1 MHIENNSRTQRYHD
15 LDFVRATAMLLGLL
29 LHVCIFFM
37 PPHKYFWGTGEY
49 FGDVLDL
56 QFLNFIHLFRMQ
68 LFFFMA
74 GFFAELVI
82 DRKGLHHFVNDRL
95 KRIVLPFIIGLVL
108 LMPLHRLLVGQG
120 GYYATTVDGL
130 TLLEKLKSI
139 LFFGILDPDVSLH
152 DGLIHFWFIFYLI
165 IFYVVYLCLRP
176 LNRFPSIQKLCNWQ
190 SLIDFTVSHRW
201 GFLLLGALT
210 FPLQYLL
217 KTAFF
222 PPSGF
227 NVPIVS
233 LALYFVFYLFGV
245 AFYRQRHLLAKLG
258 DNAWYYFAFSVPFFI
273 LISEPTDRLDQSVSV
288 VSSITTWTF
297 IDLGSSSFAL
307 PAVWYEGIFHNGY
320 HKVLIVLSRSVLCWS
335 MCFAFIGLTHRY
347 LSQPR
352 KSIRYLADSAY
363 WVYWVHLPITF
374 KLSYMAQ
381 SVEGL
386 NALTKSY
393 IVLVFS
399 SLLIFASYHWCVR
412 YTWLGDYFMGCR
424 KSKTDPNE
432 LQFKLPTFLRKVML
446 PAVSI
451 GILIFCFGSLLH
463 YNNEFKQPQVLVE
476 AYVARQQSTLDA
488 VDSIDGISDR
498 HGNTPLHAAA
508 KMPEGKRRYDTMP
521 VLLSKCS
528 NPNLQNDF
536 GRTALF
542 IAVKTGNKGDI
553 EQLLGA
559 GADIN
564 IGDRYGHTPAHAAA
578 ILVGNRN
585 EKVSNSY
592 FEILQIL
599 IRNGADLSATDYRNR
614 TVQDCL
620 MMFSGRKLEPALSS
634 ELKDSLS
641 FTAPVSGD
649 PPQ

>member
-1 MHIENNSRTQRYHD
+1 MTIEKNSRTQRYHD

-37 PPHKYFWGTGEY
+37 PSHKYFWGTGEY

-82 DRKGLHHFVNDRL
+82 DRKGLHHLVNDRL

-108 LMPLHRLLVGQG
+108 LMPLHILLVGKG
-120 GYYATTVDGL
+120 GYYATTMDGL
-130 TLLEKLKSI
+130 TLIEKLKSI
-139 LFFGILDPDVSLH
+139 LFFGVLDPDVSLQ
-152 DGLIHFWFIFYLI
+152 DGLIHLWFIFYLI
-165 IFYVVYLCLRP
+165 IFYVVHLSLRP
-176 LNRFPSIQKLCNWQ
+176 LIRFSLMQKLCNWQ
-190 SLIDFTVSHRW
+190 PLIDFAVSHKW
-201 GFLLLGALT
+201 GFLLLGVLT

-217 KTAFF
+217 KSAFL
-222 PPSGF
+222 PPTGF
-227 NVPIVS
+227 NVPIVD

-245 AFYRQRHLLAKLG
+245 AFYRQRYLLAKLG
-258 DNAWYYFAFSVPFFI
+258 DNAWYYLAFSVPFFI
-273 LISEPTDRLDQSVSV
+273 LIEEPTERLDQSASV

-297 IDLGSSSFAL
+297 IDLGTSSFAS

-320 HKVLIVLSRSVLCWS
+320 HKVLIVLSRSMLCWS

-399 SLLIFASYHWCVR
+399 SLLIFASYHWGVR

-424 KSKTDPNE
+424 KSRTDPNE
-432 LQFKLPTFLRKVML
+432 LQFKFPAFCKKVMV

-451 GILIFCFGSLLH
+451 GLLIFCFGSLLQ
-463 YNNEFKQPQVLVE
+463 YNNEFRRPQVLVE

-498 HGNTPLHAAA
+498 YGNTPLHAAA

-528 NPNLQNDF
+528 NPNIQNDF

-542 IAVKTGNKGDI
+542 TAVKSGNTGDI
-553 EQLLGA
+553 EQLLDA

-578 ILVGNRN
+578 ILAGDRN
-585 EKVSNSY
+585 AEVSDSY
-592 FEILQIL
+592 FAILQIL
-599 IRNGADLSATDYRNR
+599 IQNGADLSLTDYRDR

-620 MMFSGRKLEPALSS
+620 QMFSGRKLEPALSS
-634 ELKDSLS
+634 ESADS
-641 FTAPVSGD
+641 VS
-649 PPQ
+649 QL

>member
-1 MHIENNSRTQRYHD
+1 MTIENNSRTQRYHD

-37 PPHKYFWGTGEY
+37 PSHKYFWGTGEY

-82 DRKGLHHFVNDRL
+82 DRKGFHHLVNDRL
-95 KRIVLPFIIGLVL
+95 KRIVLPFVIGLVL
-108 LMPLHRLLVGQG
+108 LMPLHILLVGKG
-120 GYYATTVDGL
+120 GYYATTMDGL
-130 TLLEKLKSI
+130 TLMEKLKSI
-139 LFFGILDPDVSLH
+139 MFFGVLDPDVSLQ
-152 DGLIHFWFIFYLI
+152 DGLIHLWFIFYLI
-165 IFYVVYLCLRP
+165 IFYVVHLSLRP
-176 LNRFPSIQKLCNWQ
+176 LIRFSLMKKLCNWQ
-190 SLIDFTVSHRW
+190 SLIEFAISHRW
-201 GFLLLGALT
+201 GFLLLGVLT

-217 KTAFF
+217 KSAFL

-227 NVPIVS
+227 NVPIVD

-245 AFYRQRHLLAKLG
+245 AFYRQRYLLAKLG
-258 DNAWYYFAFSVPFFI
+258 DNAWYYLAFSVPFFI
-273 LISEPTDRLDQSVSV
+273 LIDEPTERLDQSASV

-297 IDLGSSSFAL
+297 IDLKASSFAS

-320 HKVLIVLSRSVLCWS
+320 HKVLIVLSRSMLCWS

-399 SLLIFASYHWCVR
+399 SLLIFASYHWGVR

-432 LQFKLPTFLRKVML
+432 LQFKFPAFCKKVMV

-451 GILIFCFGSLLH
+451 GLLIFCFGSLLQ
-463 YNNEFKQPQVLVE
+463 YNSEFQRPQVLVE

-498 HGNTPLHAAA
+498 YGNTPLHAAA

-528 NPNLQNDF
+528 NPNIQNDF

-542 IAVKTGNKGDI
+542 TAVKSGNTGDI
-553 EQLLGA
+553 EQLLEA

-578 ILVGNRN
+578 ILAGDRN
-585 EKVSNSY
+585 EETSDSY
-592 FEILQIL
+592 FAILQIL
-599 IRNGADLSATDYRNR
+599 IQNGADLSATDYRDR

-620 MMFSGRKLEPALSS
+620 QAFSGRELEPALSS
-634 ELKDSLS
+634 ESADS
-641 FTAPVSGD
+641 VS
-649 PPQ
+649 QL

>member
-1 MHIENNSRTQRYHD
+1 MTIEKNSRTQRYHD

-37 PPHKYFWGTGEY
+37 PSHKYFWGTGEY
-49 FGDVLDL
+49 YGDVLDL

-82 DRKGLHHFVNDRL
+82 DRKGLRHLVNDRL

-108 LMPLHRLLVGQG
+108 LMPVHILLVGKG
-120 GYYATTVDGL
+120 GYYATTMDGL
-130 TLLEKLKSI
+130 TLMEKLRSI
-139 LFFGILDPDVSLH
+139 LFFGLLDPDVSLQ
-152 DGLIHFWFIFYLI
+152 DGLMHLWFIFYLI
-165 IFYVVYLCLRP
+165 IFYVVHLSLRP
-176 LNRFPSIQKLCNWQ
+176 LIRFTVVQKLCNWNP
-190 SLIDFTVSHRW
+190 LIDFAVSHRW
-201 GFLLLGALT
+201 GFLLLGVLT

-217 KTAFF
+217 KSAFL
-222 PPSGF
+222 PPTGF
-227 NVPIVS
+227 NVPIVD

-245 AFYRQRHLLAKLG
+245 AFYRQRYLLAKLG
-258 DNAWYYFAFSVPFFI
+258 DNAWYYLAFSVPFFI
-273 LISEPTDRLDQSVSV
+273 LIDEPTERLDQSASV

-297 IDLGSSSFAL
+297 IDLGSSSIAS

-320 HKVLIVLSRSVLCWS
+320 HKVLIVLSRSMLCWS

-347 LSQPR
+347 LAQPR

-399 SLLIFASYHWCVR
+399 SLLIFASYHWGVR

-424 KSKTDPNE
+424 KSRTDPNE
-432 LQFKLPTFLRKVML
+432 LQFKLPVFLKKVML

-451 GILIFCFGSLLH
+451 GVLIFCFGSLFQ
-463 YNNEFKQPQVLVE
+463 YNNEFKRPQVLVE

-498 HGNTPLHAAA
+498 YGNTPLHAAA
-508 KMPEGKRRYDTMP
+508 KMAEGKRRYDTMP
-521 VLLSKCS
+521 VLLRKCS
-528 NPNLQNDF
+528 NPNIQNDF

-542 IAVKTGNKGDI
+542 TAVKSGNAGDI
-553 EQLLGA
+553 EQLLAA

-564 IGDRYGHTPAHAAA
+564 IADQYGHTPAHAAA
-578 ILVGNRN
+578 ILTGDRN
-585 EKVSNSY
+585 EKVSESY
-592 FEILQIL
+592 FAILQTL
-599 IRNGADLSATDYRNR
+599 IQSGADLSATDYRDR

-620 MMFSGRKLEPALSS
+620 KMFSGRELEPALSS
-634 ELKDSLS
+634 E
-641 FTAPVSGD
+641 SGD
-649 PPQ
+649 SVSQL

>member
-1 MHIENNSRTQRYHD
+1 MTIEKNSRTQRYHD

-37 PPHKYFWGTGEY
+37 PSHKYFWGTGEY

-82 DRKGLHHFVNDRL
+82 DRKGLHHLVNDRL

-108 LMPLHRLLVGQG
+108 LMPLHILLVGKG
-120 GYYATTVDGL
+120 GYYATTMDGL
-130 TLLEKLKSI
+130 TLIEKLKSI
-139 LFFGILDPDVSLH
+139 LFFGVLDPDVSLQ
-152 DGLIHFWFIFYLI
+152 DGLIHLWFIFYLI
-165 IFYVVYLCLRP
+165 IFYVVHLSLRP
-176 LNRFPSIQKLCNWQ
+176 LIRFSLMQKLCNWQ
-190 SLIDFTVSHRW
+190 PLIDFAVSHKW
-201 GFLLLGALT
+201 GFLLLGVLT

-217 KTAFF
+217 KSAFL
-222 PPSGF
+222 PPTGF
-227 NVPIVS
+227 NVPIVD

-245 AFYRQRHLLAKLG
+245 AFYRQRYLLAKLG
-258 DNAWYYFAFSVPFFI
+258 DNAWYYLAFSVPFFI
-273 LISEPTDRLDQSVSV
+273 LIDEPTERLDQSASV

-297 IDLGSSSFAL
+297 IDLGTSSFAS

-320 HKVLIVLSRSVLCWS
+320 HKVLIVLSRSMLCWS

-381 SVEGL
+381 SVEVL

-399 SLLIFASYHWCVR
+399 SLLIFASYHWGVR

-424 KSKTDPNE
+424 KSRTDPNE
-432 LQFKLPTFLRKVML
+432 LQFKFPAFCKKVMV

-451 GILIFCFGSLLH
+451 GLLIFCFGSLLQ
-463 YNNEFKQPQVLVE
+463 YNNEFRRPQVLVE

-498 HGNTPLHAAA
+498 YGNTPLHAAA

-528 NPNLQNDF
+528 NPNIQNDF

-542 IAVKTGNKGDI
+542 TAVKSGNTGDI
-553 EQLLGA
+553 EQLLDA

-578 ILVGNRN
+578 ILAGDRN
-585 EKVSNSY
+585 AEVSDSY
-592 FEILQIL
+592 FAILQIL
-599 IRNGADLSATDYRNR
+599 IQNGADLSLTDYRDR

-620 MMFSGRKLEPALSS
+620 QMFSGRKLEPALSS
-634 ELKDSLS
+634 ESADS
-641 FTAPVSGD
+641 VS
-649 PPQ
+649 QL

>member
-1 MHIENNSRTQRYHD
+1 MTIENNSRTQRYHD

-37 PPHKYFWGTGEY
+37 PSHKYFWGTGEY

-82 DRKGLHHFVNDRL
+82 DRKGLRHLVNDRL

-108 LMPLHRLLVGQG
+108 LMPVHILLVGKG
-120 GYYATTVDGL
+120 GYYATTMDGL
-130 TLLEKLKSI
+130 TLMEKLRSI
-139 LFFGILDPDVSLH
+139 LFFGLLDPDVSLQ
-152 DGLIHFWFIFYLI
+152 DGLMHLWFIFYLI
-165 IFYVVYLCLRP
+165 IFYVVHLSLRP
-176 LNRFPSIQKLCNWQ
+176 LIRFTVVQKLCNWNP
-190 SLIDFTVSHRW
+190 LIDFAVSHRW
-201 GFLLLGALT
+201 GFLLLGVLT

-217 KTAFF
+217 KSAFL
-222 PPSGF
+222 PPTGF
-227 NVPIVS
+227 NVPIVD

-245 AFYRQRHLLAKLG
+245 GFYRQRYLLAKLG
-258 DNAWYYFAFSVPFFI
+258 DNAWYYLAFSVPFFI
-273 LISEPTDRLDQSVSV
+273 LIDEPTERLDQSASV

-297 IDLGSSSFAL
+297 IDLGSSSFAS

-320 HKVLIVLSRSVLCWS
+320 HKVLIVLSRSMLCWS

-399 SLLIFASYHWCVR
+399 SLLIFASYHWGVR

-424 KSKTDPNE
+424 KSRTDPNE
-432 LQFKLPTFLRKVML
+432 LQFNLPVFLKKVML

-451 GILIFCFGSLLH
+451 GVLIFCFGSLLQ
-463 YNNEFKQPQVLVE
+463 YNNEFKRPQVLVE

-488 VDSIDGISDR
+488 VGSIDGISDR
-498 HGNTPLHAAA
+498 YGNTPLHAAA
-508 KMPEGKRRYDTMP
+508 KMAEGKRRYDTMP
-521 VLLSKCS
+521 VLLRKCS
-528 NPNLQNDF
+528 NPNIQNDF

-542 IAVKTGNKGDI
+542 TAVKSGNAGDI

-564 IGDRYGHTPAHAAA
+564 IADQYGHTPAHAAA
-578 ILVGNRN
+578 ILTGNRN
-585 EKVSNSY
+585 EKVSDSY
-592 FEILQIL
+592 FAILQTL
-599 IRNGADLSATDYRNR
+599 IQSGADLSATDYRDR

-620 MMFSGRKLEPALSS
+620 KMFSGRELDPAFSS
-634 ELKDSLS
+634 E
-641 FTAPVSGD
+641 SGD
-649 PPQ
+649 SVSQL

>member
-1 MHIENNSRTQRYHD
+1 MTIENNSRTQRYHD

-37 PPHKYFWGTGEY
+37 PSHKYFWGTGEY

-82 DRKGLHHFVNDRL
+82 DRKGLRHLVNDRL

-108 LMPLHRLLVGQG
+108 LMPVHILLVGKG
-120 GYYATTVDGL
+120 GYYATTMDGL
-130 TLLEKLKSI
+130 TLMEKLRSI
-139 LFFGILDPDVSLH
+139 LFFGLLDPDVSLQ
-152 DGLIHFWFIFYLI
+152 DGLMHLWFIFYLI
-165 IFYVVYLCLRP
+165 IFYVVHLSLRP
-176 LNRFPSIQKLCNWQ
+176 LIRFTVVQKLCNWNP
-190 SLIDFTVSHRW
+190 LIDFAVSHRW
-201 GFLLLGALT
+201 GFLLLGVLT

-217 KTAFF
+217 KSAFL
-222 PPSGF
+222 PPTGF
-227 NVPIVS
+227 NVPIVD

-245 AFYRQRHLLAKLG
+245 AFYRQRYLLAKLG
-258 DNAWYYFAFSVPFFI
+258 DNAWYYLAFSVPFFI
-273 LISEPTDRLDQSVSV
+273 LIDEPTERLDQSASV

-297 IDLGSSSFAL
+297 IDLGSSSFAS
-307 PAVWYEGIFHNGY
+307 PAVWYEGIFHIGY
-320 HKVLIVLSRSVLCWS
+320 HKVLIVLSRSMLCWS

-399 SLLIFASYHWCVR
+399 SLLIFASYHWGVR

-424 KSKTDPNE
+424 KSRTDPNE
-432 LQFKLPTFLRKVML
+432 LQFKLPVFLKKVML

-451 GILIFCFGSLLH
+451 GVLIFCFGSLLQ
-463 YNNEFKQPQVLVE
+463 YNNEFKRPQVLVE

-498 HGNTPLHAAA
+498 YGNTPLHAAA
-508 KMPEGKRRYDTMP
+508 KMAEGKRRYDTMP
-521 VLLSKCS
+521 VLLGKCS
-528 NPNLQNDF
+528 NPNIQNDF

-542 IAVKTGNKGDI
+542 TAVKSGNAGDV

-564 IGDRYGHTPAHAAA
+564 IADQYGHTPAHAAA
-578 ILVGNRN
+578 ILTGNRN
-585 EKVSNSY
+585 EKVSDSY
-592 FEILQIL
+592 FAILQTL
-599 IRNGADLSATDYRNR
+599 IQGGADLSATDYRDR

-620 MMFSGRKLEPALSS
+620 KMFSGRELETALSS
-634 ELKDSLS
+634 E
-641 FTAPVSGD
+641 SGD
-649 PPQ
+649 SVSQL

>member
-1 MHIENNSRTQRYHD
+1 MTIENNSRTQRYHD

-37 PPHKYFWGTGEY
+37 PSHKYFWGTGEY

-74 GFFAELVI
+74 GLFAELVI
-82 DRKGLHHFVNDRL
+82 DRKGLRHLVNDRL

-108 LMPLHRLLVGQG
+108 LMPVHILLVGKG
-120 GYYATTVDGL
+120 GYYATTMDGL
-130 TLLEKLKSI
+130 TLMEKLRSI
-139 LFFGILDPDVSLH
+139 LFFGLLDPDVSLQ
-152 DGLIHFWFIFYLI
+152 DGLIHLWFIFYLI
-165 IFYVVYLCLRP
+165 IFYVVHLSLRP
-176 LNRFPSIQKLCNWQ
+176 LIRFTVVQKLCNWHP
-190 SLIDFTVSHRW
+190 LIDFAVSHRW
-201 GFLLLGALT
+201 GFLLLGVLT

-217 KTAFF
+217 KSAFL
-222 PPSGF
+222 PPTGF
-227 NVPIVS
+227 NVPIVD

-245 AFYRQRHLLAKLG
+245 AFYRQRYLLAKLG
-258 DNAWYYFAFSVPFFI
+258 DNAWYYLAFSVPFFI
-273 LISEPTDRLDQSVSV
+273 LIDEPTERLDQSASV

-297 IDLGSSSFAL
+297 IDLGSSSFAS

-320 HKVLIVLSRSVLCWS
+320 HKVLIVLSRSMLCWS

-399 SLLIFASYHWCVR
+399 SLLIFASYHWGVR

-424 KSKTDPNE
+424 KSRTDPNE
-432 LQFKLPTFLRKVML
+432 LQFKLPVFLKKVML

-451 GILIFCFGSLLH
+451 GVLIFCFGSLLQ
-463 YNNEFKQPQVLVE
+463 YNNEFKRPQVLVE

-498 HGNTPLHAAA
+498 YGNTPLHAAA
-508 KMPEGKRRYDTMP
+508 KMAEGKRRYDTMP
-521 VLLSKCS
+521 VLLGKCS
-528 NPNLQNDF
+528 NPNIQNDF

-542 IAVKTGNKGDI
+542 IAVKSGNAGDV

-564 IGDRYGHTPAHAAA
+564 IADQYGHTPAHAAA
-578 ILVGNRN
+578 ILTGNRN
-585 EKVSNSY
+585 EKVSDSY
-592 FEILQIL
+592 FAILQTL
-599 IRNGADLSATDYRNR
+599 IQGGADLSATDYRDR

-620 MMFSGRKLEPALSS
+620 KMFSGRELEPALSS
-634 ELKDSLS
+634 E
-641 FTAPVSGD
+641 SGD
-649 PPQ
+649 SVSQL

>member
-1 MHIENNSRTQRYHD
+1 MTIENNSRTQRYHD

-37 PPHKYFWGTGEY
+37 PSHKYFWGTGEY

-82 DRKGLHHFVNDRL
+82 DRKGLRHLVNDRL

-108 LMPLHRLLVGQG
+108 LMPVHILLVGKG
-120 GYYATTVDGL
+120 GYYATTMDGL
-130 TLLEKLKSI
+130 TLMEKLRSI
-139 LFFGILDPDVSLH
+139 LFFGLLDPDVSLQ
-152 DGLIHFWFIFYLI
+152 DGLMHLWFIFYLI
-165 IFYVVYLCLRP
+165 IFYVVHLSLRP
-176 LNRFPSIQKLCNWQ
+176 LIRFTVVQKLCNWNP
-190 SLIDFTVSHRW
+190 LIDFAVSHRW
-201 GFLLLGALT
+201 GFLLLGVLT

-217 KTAFF
+217 KSAFL
-222 PPSGF
+222 PPTGF
-227 NVPIVS
+227 NVPIVD

-245 AFYRQRHLLAKLG
+245 AFYRQRYLLAKLG
-258 DNAWYYFAFSVPFFI
+258 DNAWYYLAFSVPFFI
-273 LISEPTDRLDQSVSV
+273 LIDEPTERLDQSASV

-297 IDLGSSSFAL
+297 IDLGSSSFAS

-320 HKVLIVLSRSVLCWS
+320 HKVLIVLSRSMLCWS

-347 LSQPR
+347 LSRPR

-399 SLLIFASYHWCVR
+399 SLLIFASYHWGVR

-424 KSKTDPNE
+424 KSRTDPNE
-432 LQFKLPTFLRKVML
+432 LQFKLPVFLKKVML

-451 GILIFCFGSLLH
+451 GVLIFCFGSLLQ
-463 YNNEFKQPQVLVE
+463 YNNEFKRPQVLVE

-498 HGNTPLHAAA
+498 YGNTPLHAAA
-508 KMPEGKRRYDTMP
+508 KMAEGKRRYDTMP
-521 VLLSKCS
+521 VLLGKCS
-528 NPNLQNDF
+528 NPNIQNDF

-542 IAVKTGNKGDI
+542 TAVKSGNAGDV

-564 IGDRYGHTPAHAAA
+564 IADQYGHTPAHAAA
-578 ILVGNRN
+578 ILTGNRN
-585 EKVSNSY
+585 EKVSDSY
-592 FEILQIL
+592 FAILQTL
-599 IRNGADLSATDYRNR
+599 IQSGADLSATDYRDR

-620 MMFSGRKLEPALSS
+620 KMFSGRELEPALSS
-634 ELKDSLS
+634 E
-641 FTAPVSGD
+641 SGD
-649 PPQ
+649 SVSQL

>member
-1 MHIENNSRTQRYHD
+1 MTIENNSRTQRYHD

-37 PPHKYFWGTGEY
+37 PSHKYFWGTGEY

-82 DRKGLHHFVNDRL
+82 DRKGLRHLVNDRL

-108 LMPLHRLLVGQG
+108 LMPVHILLVGKG
-120 GYYATTVDGL
+120 GYYATTMDGL
-130 TLLEKLKSI
+130 TLMEKLRSI
-139 LFFGILDPDVSLH
+139 LFFGLLDPDVSLQ
-152 DGLIHFWFIFYLI
+152 DGLMHLWFIFYLI
-165 IFYVVYLCLRP
+165 IFYVVHLSLRP
-176 LNRFPSIQKLCNWQ
+176 LIRFTVVQKLCNWNP
-190 SLIDFTVSHRW
+190 LIDFAVSHRW
-201 GFLLLGALT
+201 GFLLLGVLT

-217 KTAFF
+217 KSAFL
-222 PPSGF
+222 PPTGF
-227 NVPIVS
+227 NVPIVD

-245 AFYRQRHLLAKLG
+245 AFYRQRYLLAKLG
-258 DNAWYYFAFSVPFFI
+258 DNAWYYLAFSVPFFI
-273 LISEPTDRLDQSVSV
+273 LIDEPTERLDQSASV

-297 IDLGSSSFAL
+297 IDLGSSSFAS

-320 HKVLIVLSRSVLCWS
+320 HKVLIVLSRSMLCWS

-347 LSQPR
+347 LSRPR

-399 SLLIFASYHWCVR
+399 SLLIFASYHWGVR

-424 KSKTDPNE
+424 KSRTDPNE
-432 LQFKLPTFLRKVML
+432 LQFKLPVFLKKVML

-451 GILIFCFGSLLH
+451 GVLIFCFGSLLQ
-463 YNNEFKQPQVLVE
+463 YNNEFKRPQVLVE

-498 HGNTPLHAAA
+498 YGNTPLHAAA
-508 KMPEGKRRYDTMP
+508 KMAEGKRRYDTMP
-521 VLLSKCS
+521 VLLGKCS
-528 NPNLQNDF
+528 NPNIQNDF

-542 IAVKTGNKGDI
+542 TAVKSGNAGDV

-564 IGDRYGHTPAHAAA
+564 IADQYGHTPAHAAA
-578 ILVGNRN
+578 ILTGNRN
-585 EKVSNSY
+585 EKVSDSY
-592 FEILQIL
+592 FAILQTL
-599 IRNGADLSATDYRNR
+599 IQGGADLSATDYRDR

-620 MMFSGRKLEPALSS
+620 KMFSGRELETALSS
-634 ELKDSLS
+634 E
-641 FTAPVSGD
+641 SGD
-649 PPQ
+649 SVSQL

>member
-1 MHIENNSRTQRYHD
+1 MTIEKNSRTQRYHD

-37 PPHKYFWGTGEY
+37 PSHKYFWGTGEY

-82 DRKGLHHFVNDRL
+82 DRKGLHHLVNDRL

-108 LMPLHRLLVGQG
+108 LMPLHFLLVGKG
-120 GYYATTVDGL
+120 GYYVTTMDGL
-130 TLLEKLKSI
+130 TLMEKLKSI
-139 LFFGILDPDVSLH
+139 LFFGVLDPDVSLQ
-152 DGLIHFWFIFYLI
+152 DSLIHLWFIFYLI
-165 IFYVVYLCLRP
+165 IFYVVHLSLRP
-176 LNRFPSIQKLCNWQ
+176 LIRFPLIQKLCNWQ
-190 SLIDFTVSHRW
+190 PLIDFAVSHKW
-201 GFLLLGALT
+201 GFLLLGVLT

-217 KTAFF
+217 KSAFL
-222 PPSGF
+222 PPTGF
-227 NVPIVS
+227 NVPIVD

-245 AFYRQRHLLAKLG
+245 AFYRQRYLLAKLG
-258 DNAWYYFAFSVPFFI
+258 DNAWYYLAFSVPFFI
-273 LISEPTDRLDQSVSV
+273 LIDEPTERLDQSASV
-288 VSSITTWTF
+288 VSSITNWTF
-297 IDLGSSSFAL
+297 IDLGASSFAS

-320 HKVLIVLSRSVLCWS
+320 HKVLIVLSRSMLCWS

-381 SVEGL
+381 SIEGL

-399 SLLIFASYHWCVR
+399 SLLIFASYHWGVR

-424 KSKTDPNE
+424 KSRTDPNE
-432 LQFKLPTFLRKVML
+432 LQFKFAAFCKKVMV

-451 GILIFCFGSLLH
+451 GLLIFCFGSLLQ
-463 YNNEFKQPQVLVE
+463 YNNEFRRPQVLVE

-498 HGNTPLHAAA
+498 YGNTPLHAAA

-528 NPNLQNDF
+528 NPNIQNDF

-542 IAVKTGNKGDI
+542 TAVKSGNTGDI
-553 EQLLGA
+553 EQLLDA

-578 ILVGNRN
+578 ILAGNRN
-585 EKVSNSY
+585 AKLSDSY
-592 FEILQIL
+592 FAILQIL
-599 IRNGADLSATDYRNR
+599 IQNGADLSVTDYRDR

-620 MMFSGRKLEPALSS
+620 QMFSGRKLEPALSS
-634 ELKDSLS
+634 ESADS
-641 FTAPVSGD
+641 VS
-649 PPQ
+649 QL

>member
-1 MHIENNSRTQRYHD
+1 M
-15 LDFVRATAMLLGLL
+15 
-29 LHVCIFFM
+29 
-37 PPHKYFWGTGEY
+37 
-49 FGDVLDL
+49 
-56 QFLNFIHLFRMQ
+56 
-68 LFFFMA
+68 
-74 GFFAELVI
+74 
-82 DRKGLHHFVNDRL
+82 
-95 KRIVLPFIIGLVL
+95 
-108 LMPLHRLLVGQG
+108 
-120 GYYATTVDGL
+120 
-130 TLLEKLKSI
+130 
-139 LFFGILDPDVSLH
+139 
-152 DGLIHFWFIFYLI
+152 
-165 IFYVVYLCLRP
+165 
-176 LNRFPSIQKLCNWQ
+176 
-190 SLIDFTVSHRW
+190 
-201 GFLLLGALT
+201 
-210 FPLQYLL
+210 
-217 KTAFF
+217 
-222 PPSGF
+222 
-227 NVPIVS
+227 
-233 LALYFVFYLFGV
+233 
-245 AFYRQRHLLAKLG
+245 LAKLG
-258 DNAWYYFAFSVPFFI
+258 ENAWYYLAFSVPFFI
-273 LISEPTDRLDQSVSV
+273 LIDEPTERLDQSASV

-297 IDLGSSSFAL
+297 IDLGSSTFAS

-320 HKVLIVLSRSVLCWS
+320 HKVLIVLSRSMLCWS

-399 SLLIFASYHWCVR
+399 SLLIFASYHWGVR

-424 KSKTDPNE
+424 KSRTDPNE
-432 LQFKLPTFLRKVML
+432 LQFKFPAFCKKVMV

-451 GILIFCFGSLLH
+451 GLLIFCFGSLLQ
-463 YNNEFKQPQVLVE
+463 YNNEFRRPQVLVE

-498 HGNTPLHAAA
+498 YGNTPLHAAA

-528 NPNLQNDF
+528 NPNIQNDF

-542 IAVKTGNKGDI
+542 TAVKSGNTGDI
-553 EQLLGA
+553 EQLLDA

-578 ILVGNRN
+578 ILAGNRN
-585 EKVSNSY
+585 AEVSDSY
-592 FEILQIL
+592 FAILQIL
-599 IRNGADLSATDYRNR
+599 IQNGADLSLTDYRDR

-620 MMFSGRKLEPALSS
+620 QMFSGRKLEPALSS
-634 ELKDSLS
+634 ESADS
-641 FTAPVSGD
+641 VS
-649 PPQ
+649 QL

>member
-1 MHIENNSRTQRYHD
+1 MTIENNSRTQRYHD

-37 PPHKYFWGTGEY
+37 PSHKYFWGTGEY

-82 DRKGLHHFVNDRL
+82 DRKGLRHLVNDRL

-108 LMPLHRLLVGQG
+108 LMPVHILLVGKG
-120 GYYATTVDGL
+120 GYYATTMDGL
-130 TLLEKLKSI
+130 TLMEKLRSI
-139 LFFGILDPDVSLH
+139 LFFGLLDPDVSLQ
-152 DGLIHFWFIFYLI
+152 DGLMHLWFIFYLI
-165 IFYVVYLCLRP
+165 IFYVVHLSLRP
-176 LNRFPSIQKLCNWQ
+176 LIRFTVVQKLCNWNP
-190 SLIDFTVSHRW
+190 LIDFAVSHRW
-201 GFLLLGALT
+201 GFLLLGVLT

-217 KTAFF
+217 KSAFL
-222 PPSGF
+222 PPTGF
-227 NVPIVS
+227 NVPIVD

-245 AFYRQRHLLAKLG
+245 AFYRQRYLLAKLG
-258 DNAWYYFAFSVPFFI
+258 DNAWYYLAFSVPFFI
-273 LISEPTDRLDQSVSV
+273 LIDEPTERLDQSASV

-297 IDLGSSSFAL
+297 IDLGSSSFAS

-320 HKVLIVLSRSVLCWS
+320 HKVLIVLSRSMLCWS

-347 LSQPR
+347 LSRPR

-399 SLLIFASYHWCVR
+399 SLLIFASYHWGVR

-424 KSKTDPNE
+424 KSRTDPNE
-432 LQFKLPTFLRKVML
+432 LQFKLPVFLKKVML

-451 GILIFCFGSLLH
+451 GVLIFCFGSLLQ
-463 YNNEFKQPQVLVE
+463 YNNEFKRPQVLVE

-498 HGNTPLHAAA
+498 YGNTPLHAAA
-508 KMPEGKRRYDTMP
+508 KMAEGKRRYDTMP
-521 VLLSKCS
+521 VLLGKCS
-528 NPNLQNDF
+528 NPNIQNDF

-542 IAVKTGNKGDI
+542 TAVKSGNAGDV

-564 IGDRYGHTPAHAAA
+564 IADQYGHTPAHAAA
-578 ILVGNRN
+578 ILTGNRN
-585 EKVSNSY
+585 EKVSDSY
-592 FEILQIL
+592 FALLQTL
-599 IRNGADLSATDYRNR
+599 IQSGADLSATDYRDR

-620 MMFSGRKLEPALSS
+620 KMFSGRELEPALSS
-634 ELKDSLS
+634 E
-641 FTAPVSGD
+641 SGD
-649 PPQ
+649 SVSQL

>member
-1 MHIENNSRTQRYHD
+1 MTSA
-15 LDFVRATAMLLGLL
+15 F
-29 LHVCIFFM
+29 
-37 PPHKYFWGTGEY
+37 
-49 FGDVLDL
+49 
-56 QFLNFIHLFRMQ
+56 
-68 LFFFMA
+68 
-74 GFFAELVI
+74 LVI
-82 DRKGLHHFVNDRL
+82 DVGTTGLRAAVVDESL
-95 KRIVLPFIIGLVL
+95 AIVTYEHRPCPPSSPAPGLVEFDASDMASKVLDAAEVAIARFGSPIDALGITNQRASVVVWDRVTGEPIGPGLGWQDLRTVMDCITAKAEHGWALAPNQSATKLQWL
-108 LMPLHRLLVGQG
+108 LANTPG
-120 GYYATTVDGL
+120 
-130 TLLEKLKSI
+130 
-139 LFFGILDPDVSLH
+139 DPDVSLQ
-152 DGLIHFWFIFYLI
+152 DGLIHLWFIFYLI
-165 IFYVVYLCLRP
+165 IFYIVHLSLRP
-176 LNRFPSIQKLCNWQ
+176 LIRFPSIQKLCNWQ

-201 GFLLLGALT
+201 GFLLLGVLT

-227 NVPIVS
+227 NVPIVD

-273 LISEPTDRLDQSVSV
+273 LISEPTDRLDQSASV
-288 VSSITTWTF
+288 VTSITTWTF
-297 IDLGSSSFAL
+297 IDLGSSSFVL

-320 HKVLIVLSRSVLCWS
+320 QKVLIVLSRSMLCWS

-374 KLSYMAQ
+374 KLSFMAQ

-393 IVLVFS
+393 IVLVLS

-476 AYVARQQSTLDA
+476 AYVARQRSTLDA
-488 VDSIDGISDR
+488 VDSIDEISDR

-542 IAVKTGNKGDI
+542 IAVKTANKGDI

-599 IRNGADLSATDYRNR
+599 SRNGADLSATDYRDR

-641 FTAPVSGD
+641 FTAPVSGA

>member
-1 MHIENNSRTQRYHD
+1 MTIENNSRTQRYHD

-37 PPHKYFWGTGEY
+37 PSHKYFWGTGEY

-82 DRKGLHHFVNDRL
+82 DRKGLRHLVNDRL

-108 LMPLHRLLVGQG
+108 LMPVHILLVGKG
-120 GYYATTVDGL
+120 GYYATTMDGL
-130 TLLEKLKSI
+130 TLMEKLRSI
-139 LFFGILDPDVSLH
+139 LFFGLLDPDVSLQ
-152 DGLIHFWFIFYLI
+152 DGLMHLWFIFYLI
-165 IFYVVYLCLRP
+165 IFYVVHLSLRP
-176 LNRFPSIQKLCNWQ
+176 LIRFTVVQKLCNWNP
-190 SLIDFTVSHRW
+190 LIDFAVSHRW
-201 GFLLLGALT
+201 GFLLLGVLT

-217 KTAFF
+217 KSAFL
-222 PPSGF
+222 PPTGF
-227 NVPIVS
+227 NVPIVD

-245 AFYRQRHLLAKLG
+245 AFYRQRYLLAKLG
-258 DNAWYYFAFSVPFFI
+258 DNAWYYLAFSVPFFI
-273 LISEPTDRLDQSVSV
+273 LIDEPTERLDQSASV

-297 IDLGSSSFAL
+297 IDLGSSSFAS

-320 HKVLIVLSRSVLCWS
+320 HKVLIVLSRSMLCWS

-347 LSQPR
+347 LSRPR

-399 SLLIFASYHWCVR
+399 SLLIFASYHWGVR

-424 KSKTDPNE
+424 KSRTDPNE
-432 LQFKLPTFLRKVML
+432 LQFKLPVFLKKVML

-451 GILIFCFGSLLH
+451 GVLIFCFGSLLQ
-463 YNNEFKQPQVLVE
+463 YNNEFKRPQVLVE

-498 HGNTPLHAAA
+498 YGNTPLHAAA
-508 KMPEGKRRYDTMP
+508 KMAEGKRRYDTMP
-521 VLLSKCS
+521 VLLGKCS
-528 NPNLQNDF
+528 NPNIQNDF

-542 IAVKTGNKGDI
+542 IAVKSGNAGDV

-564 IGDRYGHTPAHAAA
+564 IADQYGHTPAHAAA
-578 ILVGNRN
+578 ILTGNRN
-585 EKVSNSY
+585 EKVSDSY
-592 FEILQIL
+592 FAILQTL
-599 IRNGADLSATDYRNR
+599 IQSGADLSATDYRDR

-620 MMFSGRKLEPALSS
+620 KMFSGRELEPALSS
-634 ELKDSLS
+634 E
-641 FTAPVSGD
+641 SGD
-649 PPQ
+649 SVSQL

>member
-1 MHIENNSRTQRYHD
+1 MTIENNSRTQRYHD

-37 PPHKYFWGTGEY
+37 PSHKYFWGTGEY

-82 DRKGLHHFVNDRL
+82 DRKGLRHLVNDRL

-108 LMPLHRLLVGQG
+108 LMPVHILLVGKG
-120 GYYATTVDGL
+120 GYYATTMDGL
-130 TLLEKLKSI
+130 TLMEKLRSI
-139 LFFGILDPDVSLH
+139 LFFGLLDPDVSLQ
-152 DGLIHFWFIFYLI
+152 DGLMHLWFIFYLI
-165 IFYVVYLCLRP
+165 IFYVVHLSLRP
-176 LNRFPSIQKLCNWQ
+176 LIRFTVVQKLCNWNP
-190 SLIDFTVSHRW
+190 LIDFAVSHRW
-201 GFLLLGALT
+201 GFLLLGVLT

-217 KTAFF
+217 KSAFL
-222 PPSGF
+222 PPTGF
-227 NVPIVS
+227 NVPIVD

-245 AFYRQRHLLAKLG
+245 AFYRQRYLLAKLG
-258 DNAWYYFAFSVPFFI
+258 DNAWYYLAFSVPFFI
-273 LISEPTDRLDQSVSV
+273 LIDEPTERLDQSASV

-297 IDLGSSSFAL
+297 IDLGSSSFAS

-320 HKVLIVLSRSVLCWS
+320 HKVLIVLSRSMLCWS

-347 LSQPR
+347 LSRPR

-399 SLLIFASYHWCVR
+399 SLLIFASYHWGVR

-424 KSKTDPNE
+424 KSRTDPNE
-432 LQFKLPTFLRKVML
+432 LQFKLPVFLKKVML

-451 GILIFCFGSLLH
+451 GVLIFCFGSLLQ
-463 YNNEFKQPQVLVE
+463 YNNEFKRPQVLVE

-498 HGNTPLHAAA
+498 YGNTPLHAAA
-508 KMPEGKRRYDTMP
+508 KMAEGKRRYDTMP
-521 VLLSKCS
+521 VLLGKCS
-528 NPNLQNDF
+528 NPNIQNDF

-542 IAVKTGNKGDI
+542 IAVKSGNAGDV

-564 IGDRYGHTPAHAAA
+564 IADQYGHTPAHAAA
-578 ILVGNRN
+578 ILTGNRN
-585 EKVSNSY
+585 EKVSDSY
-592 FEILQIL
+592 FALLQTL
-599 IRNGADLSATDYRNR
+599 IQSGADLSATDYRDR

-620 MMFSGRKLEPALSS
+620 KMFSGRELEPALSS
-634 ELKDSLS
+634 E
-641 FTAPVSGD
+641 SGD
-649 PPQ
+649 SVSQL

>member
-1 MHIENNSRTQRYHD
+1 MQKTIDKNSRSQRYHD

-37 PPHKYFWGTGEY
+37 PSHKYFWGSGEY

-82 DRKGLHHFVNDRL
+82 DRKGLHHLVKDRL

-108 LMPLHRLLVGQG
+108 LMPLHILLVGKG
-120 GYYATTVDGL
+120 GYYATTMDGL

-139 LFFGILDPDVSLH
+139 LFFGVLDPDVSLH
-152 DGLIHFWFIFYLI
+152 DGLIHLWFIFYLI
-165 IFYVVYLCLRP
+165 IFYGVHVCVRP
-176 LNRFPSIQKLCNWQ
+176 LIRFPMIQKLCNCQ
-190 SLIDFTVSHRW
+190 PLIDFCVSHRW
-201 GFLLLGALT
+201 GFLLLGVLT

-217 KTAFF
+217 KSAFL
-222 PPSGF
+222 PPTGF
-227 NVPIVS
+227 NVPIVD

-245 AFYRQRHLLAKLG
+245 AFYRQRYLLAKLG
-258 DNAWYYFAFSVPFFI
+258 ENAWYYFAFSVPFFI
-273 LISEPTDRLDQSVSV
+273 LIDEPTERLDLSASV
-288 VSSITTWTF
+288 VSNITTWTF
-297 IDLGSSSFAL
+297 IDLGSASFAS

-320 HKVLIVLSRSVLCWS
+320 HKVLIILSRSMLCWS

-386 NALTKSY
+386 NSLTKSY
-393 IVLVFS
+393 VVLVFS
-399 SLLIFASYHWCVR
+399 SLIIFASYHWGVR
-412 YTWLGDYFMGCR
+412 YTWLGDYFMGSR
-424 KSKTDPNE
+424 KSRSDPNE
-432 LQFKLPTFLRKVML
+432 YHFKLPVFVEKVML
-446 PAVSI
+446 PAVLV
-451 GILIFCFGSLLH
+451 GLLIFCFGSLLQ
-463 YNNEFKQPQVLVE
+463 YNREFQRPQVLVE
-476 AYVARQQSTLDA
+476 AYVARQKSTLDA

-498 HGNTPLHAAA
+498 YGNTPLHAAA
-508 KMPEGKRRYDTMP
+508 KMPEGMRRYNTMA

-542 IAVKTGNKGDI
+542 TAVESGNTGDI
-553 EQLLGA
+553 EHLLQAGA
-559 GADIN
+559 GIN
-564 IGDRYGHTPAHAAA
+564 ISDRYGHTPAHAAA
-578 ILVGNRN
+578 ILTGNRN
-585 EKVSNSY
+585 QQVSDKY
-592 FEILQIL
+592 FEILQKL
-599 IRNGADLSATDYRNR
+599 IQNGADLSATDYRDR

-620 MMFSGRKLEPALSS
+620 EAFSQRKLGAAIPALALES
-634 ELKDSLS
+634 
-641 FTAPVSGD
+641 VS
-649 PPQ
+649 PM

>member
-1 MHIENNSRTQRYHD
+1 MTIEKNSRTQRYHD

-37 PPHKYFWGTGEY
+37 PSHKYFWGTGEY

-82 DRKGLHHFVNDRL
+82 DRKGLHHLVNDRL

-108 LMPLHRLLVGQG
+108 LMPLHILLVGKG
-120 GYYATTVDGL
+120 GYYATTMDGL
-130 TLLEKLKSI
+130 TLMEKLKSI
-139 LFFGILDPDVSLH
+139 LFFGVLDPDVSLQ
-152 DGLIHFWFIFYLI
+152 DGLIHLWFIFYLI
-165 IFYVVYLCLRP
+165 IFYVVHLSLRP
-176 LNRFPSIQKLCNWQ
+176 LIRFSLMQKLCNWQ
-190 SLIDFTVSHRW
+190 PLIDFAVSHKW
-201 GFLLLGALT
+201 GFLLLGVLT

-217 KTAFF
+217 KSAFL
-222 PPSGF
+222 PPTGF
-227 NVPIVS
+227 NVPIVD

-245 AFYRQRHLLAKLG
+245 AFYRQRYLLAKLG
-258 DNAWYYFAFSVPFFI
+258 DNAWYYLAFSVPFFI
-273 LISEPTDRLDQSVSV
+273 LIDEPTERLDQSASV

-297 IDLGSSSFAL
+297 IDLGTSSFAS

-320 HKVLIVLSRSVLCWS
+320 HKVLIVLSRSMLCWS

-381 SVEGL
+381 SVEVL

-399 SLLIFASYHWCVR
+399 SLLIFASYHWGVR

-424 KSKTDPNE
+424 KSRTDPNE
-432 LQFKLPTFLRKVML
+432 LQFKFPAFCKKVMV

-451 GILIFCFGSLLH
+451 GLLIFCFGSLLQ
-463 YNNEFKQPQVLVE
+463 YNNEFRRPQVLVE

-498 HGNTPLHAAA
+498 YGNTPLHAAA

-528 NPNLQNDF
+528 NPNIQNDF

-542 IAVKTGNKGDI
+542 TAVKSGNTGDI
-553 EQLLGA
+553 EQLLDA

-578 ILVGNRN
+578 ILAGDRN
-585 EKVSNSY
+585 AEVSDSY
-592 FEILQIL
+592 FAILQIL
-599 IRNGADLSATDYRNR
+599 IQNGADLSLTDYRDR

-620 MMFSGRKLEPALSS
+620 QMFSGRKLEPALSS
-634 ELKDSLS
+634 ESADS
-641 FTAPVSGD
+641 VS
-649 PPQ
+649 QL

>member
-1 MHIENNSRTQRYHD
+1 MTIENNSRTQRYHD

-37 PPHKYFWGTGEY
+37 PSHKYFWGTGEY

-82 DRKGLHHFVNDRL
+82 DRKGLRHLVNDRL

-108 LMPLHRLLVGQG
+108 LMPVHILLVGKG
-120 GYYATTVDGL
+120 GYYATTMDGL
-130 TLLEKLKSI
+130 TLMEKLRSI
-139 LFFGILDPDVSLH
+139 LFFGLLDPDVSLQ
-152 DGLIHFWFIFYLI
+152 DGLMHLWFIFYLI
-165 IFYVVYLCLRP
+165 IFYVVHLSLRP
-176 LNRFPSIQKLCNWQ
+176 LIRFTVVQKLCNWNP
-190 SLIDFTVSHRW
+190 LIDFAVSHRW
-201 GFLLLGALT
+201 GFLLLGVLT

-217 KTAFF
+217 KSAFL
-222 PPSGF
+222 PPTGF
-227 NVPIVS
+227 NVPIVD

-245 AFYRQRHLLAKLG
+245 AFYRQRYLLAKLG
-258 DNAWYYFAFSVPFFI
+258 DNAWYYLAFSVPFFI
-273 LISEPTDRLDQSVSV
+273 LIDEPTERLDQSASV

-297 IDLGSSSFAL
+297 IDLGSSSFAS

-320 HKVLIVLSRSVLCWS
+320 HKVLIVLSRSMLCWS

-352 KSIRYLADSAY
+352 KAIRYLADSAY

-399 SLLIFASYHWCVR
+399 SLLIFASYHWGVR

-424 KSKTDPNE
+424 KSRTDPNE
-432 LQFKLPTFLRKVML
+432 LQFKLPVFLKKVML

-451 GILIFCFGSLLH
+451 GVLIFCFGSLLQ
-463 YNNEFKQPQVLVE
+463 YNNEFKRPQVLVE

-498 HGNTPLHAAA
+498 YGNTPLHAAA
-508 KMPEGKRRYDTMP
+508 KMAEGKRRYDTMP
-521 VLLSKCS
+521 VLLGKCS
-528 NPNLQNDF
+528 NPNIQNDF

-542 IAVKTGNKGDI
+542 IAVKSGNAGDV

-564 IGDRYGHTPAHAAA
+564 IADQYGHTPAHAAA
-578 ILVGNRN
+578 ILTGNRN
-585 EKVSNSY
+585 EKVSDSY
-592 FEILQIL
+592 FALLQTL
-599 IRNGADLSATDYRNR
+599 IQSGADLSATDYRDR

-620 MMFSGRKLEPALSS
+620 KMFSGRELETALSS
-634 ELKDSLS
+634 E
-641 FTAPVSGD
+641 SGD
-649 PPQ
+649 SVSQL

>member
-1 MHIENNSRTQRYHD
+1 MTIENNSRTQRYHD

-37 PPHKYFWGTGEY
+37 PSHKYFWGTGEY

-82 DRKGLHHFVNDRL
+82 DRKGLRHLVNDRL

-108 LMPLHRLLVGQG
+108 LMPVHILLVGKG
-120 GYYATTVDGL
+120 GYYATTMDGL
-130 TLLEKLKSI
+130 TLMEKLRSI
-139 LFFGILDPDVSLH
+139 LFFGLLDPDVSLQ
-152 DGLIHFWFIFYLI
+152 DGLMHLWFIFYLI
-165 IFYVVYLCLRP
+165 IFYVVHLSLRP
-176 LNRFPSIQKLCNWQ
+176 LIRFTVVQKLCNWNP
-190 SLIDFTVSHRW
+190 LIDFAVSHRW
-201 GFLLLGALT
+201 GFLLLGVLT

-217 KTAFF
+217 KSAFL
-222 PPSGF
+222 PPTGF
-227 NVPIVS
+227 NVPIVD

-245 AFYRQRHLLAKLG
+245 AFYRQRYLLAKLG
-258 DNAWYYFAFSVPFFI
+258 DNAWYYLAFSVPFFI
-273 LISEPTDRLDQSVSV
+273 LIDEPTERLDQSASV

-297 IDLGSSSFAL
+297 IDLGSSSFAS

-320 HKVLIVLSRSVLCWS
+320 HKVLIVLSRSMLCWS

-347 LSQPR
+347 LSRPR

-399 SLLIFASYHWCVR
+399 SLLIFASYHWGVR
-412 YTWLGDYFMGCR
+412 YTWLGDYFMGSR
-424 KSKTDPNE
+424 KSRTDPNE
-432 LQFKLPTFLRKVML
+432 LQFKLPVFLKKVML

-451 GILIFCFGSLLH
+451 GVLIFCFGSLLQ
-463 YNNEFKQPQVLVE
+463 YNNEFKRPQVLVE

-498 HGNTPLHAAA
+498 YGNTPLHAAA
-508 KMPEGKRRYDTMP
+508 KMAEGKRRYDTMP
-521 VLLSKCS
+521 VLLGKCS
-528 NPNLQNDF
+528 NPNIQNDF

-542 IAVKTGNKGDI
+542 IAVKSGNAGDV

-564 IGDRYGHTPAHAAA
+564 IADQYGHTPAHAAA
-578 ILVGNRN
+578 ILTGNRN
-585 EKVSNSY
+585 EKVSDSY
-592 FEILQIL
+592 FAILQTL
-599 IRNGADLSATDYRNR
+599 IQGGADLSATDYRDR

-620 MMFSGRKLEPALSS
+620 KMFSGRELETALSS
-634 ELKDSLS
+634 E
-641 FTAPVSGD
+641 SGD
-649 PPQ
+649 SVSQL

>member
-1 MHIENNSRTQRYHD
+1 MTIENNSRTQRYHD

-37 PPHKYFWGTGEY
+37 PSHKYFWGTGEY

-82 DRKGLHHFVNDRL
+82 DRKGFHHLVNDRL
-95 KRIVLPFIIGLVL
+95 KRIVLPFVIGLVL
-108 LMPLHRLLVGQG
+108 LMPLHILLVGKG
-120 GYYATTVDGL
+120 GYYATTMDGL
-130 TLLEKLKSI
+130 TLMEKLKSI
-139 LFFGILDPDVSLH
+139 MFFGVLDPDVSLQ
-152 DGLIHFWFIFYLI
+152 DGLIHLWFIFYLI
-165 IFYVVYLCLRP
+165 IFYVVHLSLRP
-176 LNRFPSIQKLCNWQ
+176 LIRFSLMKKLCNWQ
-190 SLIDFTVSHRW
+190 SLIEFAISHRW
-201 GFLLLGALT
+201 GFLLLGVLT

-217 KTAFF
+217 KSAFL

-227 NVPIVS
+227 NVPIVD

-245 AFYRQRHLLAKLG
+245 AFYRQRYLLAKLG
-258 DNAWYYFAFSVPFFI
+258 DNAWYYLAFSVPFFI
-273 LISEPTDRLDQSVSV
+273 LIDEPTERLDQSASV

-297 IDLGSSSFAL
+297 IDLKASSFAS

-320 HKVLIVLSRSVLCWS
+320 HKVLIVLSRSMLCWS

-399 SLLIFASYHWCVR
+399 SLLIFASYHWGVR

-432 LQFKLPTFLRKVML
+432 LQFKFPAFCKKVMV
-446 PAVSI
+446 PAVSF
-451 GILIFCFGSLLH
+451 GLLIFCFGSLLQ
-463 YNNEFKQPQVLVE
+463 YNSEFQRPQVLVE

-498 HGNTPLHAAA
+498 YGNTPLHAAA

-528 NPNLQNDF
+528 NPNIQNDF

-542 IAVKTGNKGDI
+542 IAVKSGNTGDI
-553 EQLLGA
+553 QQLLEA

-578 ILVGNRN
+578 ILAGDRN
-585 EKVSNSY
+585 EETSDSY
-592 FEILQIL
+592 LAILQIL
-599 IRNGADLSATDYRNR
+599 IQNGADLGATDYRDR

-620 MMFSGRKLEPALSS
+620 QTFSGRELEPALSS
-634 ELKDSLS
+634 ESADS
-641 FTAPVSGD
+641 VS
-649 PPQ
+649 QL

>member
-1 MHIENNSRTQRYHD
+1 MGIEKNSRTQRYHD

-37 PPHKYFWGTGEY
+37 PAHKYFWGTGEY

-82 DRKGLHHFVNDRL
+82 DRKGLHHLVNDRL

-108 LMPLHRLLVGQG
+108 LMPLHILLVGKG
-120 GYYATTVDGL
+120 GYYATTMDGL
-130 TLLEKLKSI
+130 TLMEKLKSI
-139 LFFGILDPDVSLH
+139 LFFGVLDPDVSLQ
-152 DGLIHFWFIFYLI
+152 DGLIHLWFIFYLI
-165 IFYVVYLCLRP
+165 IFYVVHLSLRP
-176 LNRFPSIQKLCNWQ
+176 LLRFSLMQKLCNWRP
-190 SLIDFTVSHRW
+190 LIDFAVSHKW
-201 GFLLLGALT
+201 GFLLLGVLT

-217 KTAFF
+217 KSAFL
-222 PPSGF
+222 PPTGF
-227 NVPIVS
+227 NVPIVD

-245 AFYRQRHLLAKLG
+245 AFYRQRYLLAKLG
-258 DNAWYYFAFSVPFFI
+258 DNAWYYLAFSVPFFI
-273 LISEPTDRLDQSVSV
+273 LIDEPTERLDQSASV

-297 IDLGSSSFAL
+297 IDLGTSSFAS

-320 HKVLIVLSRSVLCWS
+320 HKVLIVLSRSMLCWS

-399 SLLIFASYHWCVR
+399 SLLIFASYHWGVR
-412 YTWLGDYFMGCR
+412 YTWLGDYFMGGR
-424 KSKTDPNE
+424 KSRTDPNE
-432 LQFKLPTFLRKVML
+432 LQFKFPAFCKKVMV

-451 GILIFCFGSLLH
+451 GLLIFCFGSLLQ
-463 YNNEFKQPQVLVE
+463 YNNEFRRPQVLVE

-498 HGNTPLHAAA
+498 YGNTPLHAAA

-528 NPNLQNDF
+528 NPNIQNDF

-542 IAVKTGNKGDI
+542 TAVKSGNTGDI
-553 EQLLGA
+553 KQLLDA

-578 ILVGNRN
+578 ILAGNRN
-585 EKVSNSY
+585 AKVSDSY
-592 FEILQIL
+592 FAILQIL
-599 IRNGADLSATDYRNR
+599 IQNGADLSLTDYRDR

-620 MMFSGRKLEPALSS
+620 QMFSGRKLEPALSS
-634 ELKDSLS
+634 ESADS
-641 FTAPVSGD
+641 VS
-649 PPQ
+649 QL

>member
-1 MHIENNSRTQRYHD
+1 
-15 LDFVRATAMLLGLL
+15 
-29 LHVCIFFM
+29 
-37 PPHKYFWGTGEY
+37 
-49 FGDVLDL
+49 
-56 QFLNFIHLFRMQ
+56 
-68 LFFFMA
+68 
-74 GFFAELVI
+74 
-82 DRKGLHHFVNDRL
+82 
-95 KRIVLPFIIGLVL
+95 
-108 LMPLHRLLVGQG
+108 
-120 GYYATTVDGL
+120 
-130 TLLEKLKSI
+130 
-139 LFFGILDPDVSLH
+139 
-152 DGLIHFWFIFYLI
+152 WFIFYLI
-165 IFYVVYLCLRP
+165 IFYVVHLSLRP
-176 LNRFPSIQKLCNWQ
+176 LIRFSLMKKLCNWQ
-190 SLIDFTVSHRW
+190 SLIEFAISHRW
-201 GFLLLGALT
+201 GFLLLGVLT

-217 KTAFF
+217 KSAFL

-227 NVPIVS
+227 NVPIVD

-245 AFYRQRHLLAKLG
+245 AFYRQRYLLAKLG
-258 DNAWYYFAFSVPFFI
+258 DNAWYYLAFSVPFFI
-273 LISEPTDRLDQSVSV
+273 LIDEPTERLDQSASV

-297 IDLGSSSFAL
+297 IDLKASSFAS

-320 HKVLIVLSRSVLCWS
+320 HKVLIVLSRSMLCWS

-399 SLLIFASYHWCVR
+399 SLLIFASYHWGVR

-432 LQFKLPTFLRKVML
+432 LQFKFPAFCKKVMV

-451 GILIFCFGSLLH
+451 GLLIFCFGSLLQ
-463 YNNEFKQPQVLVE
+463 YNSEFQRPQVLVE

-498 HGNTPLHAAA
+498 YGNTPLHAAA

-528 NPNLQNDF
+528 NPNIQNDF

-542 IAVKTGNKGDI
+542 TAVKSGNTGDI
-553 EQLLGA
+553 EQLLEA

-578 ILVGNRN
+578 ILAGDRN
-585 EKVSNSY
+585 EETSDSY
-592 FEILQIL
+592 FAILQIL
-599 IRNGADLSATDYRNR
+599 IQNGADLSATDYRDR

-620 MMFSGRKLEPALSS
+620 QAFSGRELEPALSS
-634 ELKDSLS
+634 ESADS
-641 FTAPVSGD
+641 VS
-649 PPQ
+649 QL